1 MNRLGPP
8 ARAFRRIGLVGR
20 TGQPTLPGVL
30 ERLREVC
37 RRHGAQ
43 IVFKEFL
50 SPGDPL
56 KPDVEGAPEEEVD
69 LLVTLGGDGTLLWG
83 ARMVAER
90 NIPVLGINLGHMGFL
105 TSITAD
111 GVEGSLER
119 LFQGDY
125 LLDCRSTLEALVLN
139 GDGVRRRRFLALNDF
154 VVHKGGMARVTHLSL
169 RVGEGE
175 GSEEI
180 GRISGDGV
188 VLSTPTGSTAYS
200 LSAGGPIVS
209 PAMECILVT
218 PICPHTLAMRPLVIP
233 ARETLTVRP
242 MERAGSLVLT
252 VDGQAGTELAADEV
266 VVVRQG
272 NPRVRL
278 VRFPGQTFFST
289 LREKLG
295 WAVRHPEAE
304 RAMEVPKVTPQG

>member
-1 MNRLGPP
+1 MSRAASSP
-8 ARAFRRIGLVGR
+8 RAFRRIGLVGR
-20 TGQPTLPGVL
+20 TGQSSLPDVL
-30 ERLREVC
+30 ERLREIF
-37 RRHGAQ
+37 RKHGAE

-50 SPGDPL
+50 NPGDPL

-69 LLVTLGGDGTLLWG
+69 LVVTLGGDGTLLWG

-111 GVEGSLER
+111 GVEESLER
-119 LFQGDY
+119 LFGGDY
-125 LLDCRSTLEALVLN
+125 LLDCRSTLEALVV
-139 GDGVRRRRFLALNDF
+139 DGEGIGRRRFLALNDF

-169 RVGEGE
+169 WVGEGE
-175 GSEEI
+175 GRQEI

-233 ARETLTVRP
+233 AQETLTVRP
-242 MERAGSLVLT
+242 LERSGSLVLT
-252 VDGQAGTELAADEV
+252 VDGQAGTELAADEL

-272 NPRVRL
+272 FPRVCL
-278 VRFPGQTFFST
+278 VRFPGQAFFST

-295 WAVRHPEAE
+295 WAVRHPETE
-304 RAMEVPKVTPQG
+304 RSMVAPKLTS